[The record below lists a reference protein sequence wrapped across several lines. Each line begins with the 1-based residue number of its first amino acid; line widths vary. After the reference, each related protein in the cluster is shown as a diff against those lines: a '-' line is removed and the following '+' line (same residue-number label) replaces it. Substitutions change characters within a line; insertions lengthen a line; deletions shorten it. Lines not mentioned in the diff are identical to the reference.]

1 MKCFIKYISSIFL
14 LSLFGGII
22 TYLIGSYYENQQKV
36 DFEIEYKEFR
46 YQWKA
51 DIKKKK
57 EEKLHILS
65 KLNTICTLNPHWK
78 EYKESY
84 LQRAENS
91 GRDMS
96 SKMFDEW
103 IWSGYLSY
111 SIIEEFIKQHYHRD
125 SEERELLRT
134 YSSPSLDYEECES
147 LAFPYRLLYFDA
159 YKESLPDRLPFIQ
172 KQKPEVSAI
181 KVFGFIYLFL
191 SIIGIIYFSVIKKS

>member
-84 LQRAENS
+84 L
-91 GRDMS
+91 
-96 SKMFDEW
+96 
-103 IWSGYLSY
+103 
-111 SIIEEFIKQHYHRD
+111 
-125 SEERELLRT
+125 
-134 YSSPSLDYEECES
+134 
-147 LAFPYRLLYFDA
+147 
-159 YKESLPDRLPFIQ
+159 
-172 KQKPEVSAI
+172 
-181 KVFGFIYLFL
+181 
-191 SIIGIIYFSVIKKS
+191 